1 MGGKWL
7 EILKEIAPHTRRVAV
22 FFNPTTAVPLKLFMP
37 SIQAAAISSSIE
49 VSVAPA
55 KAIDEIDGVIAT
67 QARIPDGSLIVTPD
81 PFNFANRNLIIA
93 KAARYRVPAIYFD
106 RAHAESGG
114 LISYGPDSVE
124 RFRSAANY
132 VDRVLKG
139 EKPEQ
144 LPVQE
149 ATKFELVINL
159 KAAKA
164 LSLTIPPTLLA
175 RADEVIE

>member
-7 EILKEIAPHTRRVAV
+7 EIVKEIAPHTRRAAV
-22 FFNPTTAVPLKLFMP
+22 FFNPATAVPLKLFMP
-37 SIQAAAISSSIE
+37 SIQAATTSVAIE
-49 VSVAPA
+49 VSVPPA
-55 KAIDEIDGVIAT
+55 KAKDEIEGVIAA
-67 QARIPDGSLIVTPD
+67 QARNPNGSLIVTPD
-81 PFNFANRNLIIA
+81 PFNFTNRNMIIA
-93 KAARYRVPAIYFD
+93 IAARYRIPAIYFD

-139 EKPEQ
+139 EKPAE

-149 ATKFELVINL
+149 ATKFELFINL
-159 KAAKA
+159 KSGRA
-164 LSLTIPPTLLA
+164 LDLTIPPTLLA